1 MRLTKYV
8 FSMPFLLFSI
18 KWKGLEATC
27 MKNDEYLSKQILT
40 YLGNKRLLINDIKL
54 AIEEIQEELGNNKT
68 KNLDLFSGSG
78 IVARMM
84 KEYSSILY
92 ANDLENY
99 SKIINECYLSNENEI
114 DKDKLNEYYNEII
127 NYSIKHKKEGVIS
140 KHYAPKD
147 DDNILKEERVF
158 YTKENANIIDSI
170 RNAIDKVVKE
180 EEYKKYFLAPLIIEA
195 SIHTNT
201 AGVFKGFY
209 KNKNTG
215 IGTFGGTEQNALKR
229 IKGKIELNLP
239 IFSKHTCEYK
249 VFKED
254 AVILSKEFKDLD
266 IVYMDPPYNQHP
278 YGSNYFML
286 NVILDNK
293 KSKNI
298 SEVSGIPSDWNRS
311 AFNKKIQRLTTLF
324 LSIKALL
331 NIFDEIKNDPDSY
344 DFLDT
349 RIKKEFED
357 KFNKRKVEQ
366 ILISTPQEFELTISN
381 VKEYIRVE
389 CAKNIEINNEKYK
402 RKMRYMI
409 IV

>member
-1 MRLTKYV
+1 
-8 FSMPFLLFSI
+8 
-18 KWKGLEATC
+18 

-254 AVILSKEFKDLD
+254 AVILSKELKDLD

-311 AFNKKIQRLTTLF
+311 VFNKKIQ
-324 LSIKALL
+324 ALNSMEEIVKDIDAKYL
-331 NIFDEIKNDPDSY
+331 IISYNSEGFISFDEMQDM
-344 DFLDT
+344 L
-349 RIKKEFED
+349 KKYG
-357 KFNKRKVEQ
+357 
-366 ILISTPQEFELTISN
+366 ELNTKEINYYVFRGSRN
-381 VKEYIRVE
+381 LCNRNTMLKEYLFIL
-389 CAKNIEINNEKYK
+389 KK
-402 RKMRYMI
+402 RRG
-409 IV
+409 VQDENR